1 VSNTQTVTVVFTDL
15 VDSTVIAERLGPQ
28 AAEELRQTHFRLLR
42 GAITGSGGTE
52 VKNLGDGLMITYSS
66 PSRAL
71 AGAVGMQQAID
82 HHNRS
87 GVQPLSVRVGA
98 SLGEAVEE
106 NGDYFGDPVVEAARL
121 CAAASGGQILTTD
134 VVRTLVG
141 RHATQTFAEIGP
153 LELKGIPAPVDV
165 VEVLWEPVLVAGSIP
180 MPGRL
185 MAAATQSLFGF
196 FGRGAELA
204 VLEEASKRSK
214 TSGQPQ
220 VVFVEGEA
228 GMGKTMLVAQ
238 FARAAH
244 AEGSAVLLG
253 HSDEDLGIAYQPWI
267 EALSTLVRESGPE
280 LVDKLRPAQRT
291 ALARLIPD
299 VAAEGVRVADQDT
312 ERLLLLEATSEL
324 LAAASKSSPIVLV
337 LDDLHWT
344 DNASLQLFRH
354 VIASATTMNLTIAC
368 TYRDTD
374 LGRGDP
380 LTKLLADLHRE
391 ANVTRI
397 ALAGLEDIE
406 IVELMTAAAGHEL
419 DESSVGLAHAV
430 RRETDGNPFFA
441 AELLRHLAETNG
453 IVTDNNGR
461 WTVADDLDELGLPRS
476 VRDVVGRRIER
487 LGEEALRVLCLA
499 AVVGREFD
507 VGLLARVAD
516 VDEDAL
522 LDLMDAA
529 VNAAVLVESE
539 VADCYRFAHAMIQH
553 SLYEELSPAR
563 RQRTHRHIGQALEAN
578 ATQEDAVTLAELAH
592 HWVAATRPADLDKAL
607 DYVRRAGNAA
617 LAALAPDD
625 AIRWFQQALDLVA
638 GQVPPDDHKRAEL
651 LAALGNAQR
660 LASQAEWRH
669 TLREAA
675 DLAQRIDDN
684 DVLIHAAL
692 GFIQLQGSQDADDEA
707 KQVIE
712 GALNCIGSDPTPER
726 PLLLAALSSVLDPA
740 LEWRNRK
747 DLGLQAVDLAERSGN
762 DRTYVEVIDLTHF
775 PLATPDRRDQ
785 QQENI
790 KSAVAMADRVG
801 DPAQQAFIRVQMLWA
816 MYQQADIRG
825 ADVVLA
831 ELEELTEMVGLPW
844 HRWQYARVF
853 TGRLLLS
860 GRLDEA
866 EATNERAL
874 ELATQAGAAT
884 ALAVF
889 GGIFLQIRRYQGRVD
904 DEIADILINAA
915 RDNPSISVIRAS
927 VASLL
932 CELGRIEEARERLVA
947 EEEAGFDVPWDG
959 AWLSSMS
966 HLVDT
971 AVTTEERRAAR
982 TLIDRLEPFS
992 NHVISP
998 ASVVVSGAIA
1008 RPLARAATLLG
1019 DYGKAEHWFAIAHDI
1034 HSRLQ
1039 APYWTAMGQLDH
1051 ADLCLARRNDGDV
1064 ERARHLVN
1072 TAANSVWEYGCAG
1085 LMRRAEALLLEL

>member
-15 VDSTVIAERLGPQ
+15 VDSTVIAEHLGPQ

-52 VKNLGDGLMITYSS
+52 VKNLGDGLMVTYSS

-87 GVQPLSVRVGA
+87 GAQPLSVRVGA

-106 NGDYFGDPVVEAARL
+106 DGDYFGDPVVEAARL

-134 VVRTLVG
+134 VVRALVG

-153 LELKGIPAPVDV
+153 LELKGIPSPVDV

-180 MPGRL
+180 LPGRL

-196 FGRGAELA
+196 FGRGTELA

-220 VVFVEGEA
+220 VVFVAGEA

-238 FARAAH
+238 FARSAH

-267 EALSTLVRESGPE
+267 EALSMLVRESGPQ
-280 LVDKLRPAQRT
+280 LVDELRPAQRT

-324 LAAASKSSPIVLV
+324 LAAASKSSPVVLV
-337 LDDLHWT
+337 LDDLHWA

-354 VIASATTMNLTIAC
+354 VIASATTMNLTIVC

-391 ANVTRI
+391 TNVTRI

-430 RRETDGNPFFA
+430 RRETDGNPFFT

-453 IVTDNNGR
+453 IVTDKDGR
-461 WTVADDLDELGLPRS
+461 WTVADDLDELGLPSS
-476 VRDVVGRRIER
+476 VRDVVGRRVER

-507 VGLLARVAD
+507 VSLLARVAD

-539 VADCYRFAHAMIQH
+539 GADRYRFAHAMIQH

-563 RQRTHRHIGQALEAN
+563 RQRAHRHVGQLLEADG
-578 ATQEDAVTLAELAH
+578 TQEDAVTLAELAH
-592 HWVAATRPADLDKAL
+592 HWVAATRPADLDKAI

-617 LAALAPDD
+617 LGALAPED

-638 GQVPPDDHKRAEL
+638 GQVPPDEHKRAEL

-660 LASQAEWRH
+660 LAARPEWRH
-669 TLREAA
+669 TLRQAA

-684 DVLIHAAL
+684 VVLIQAAL
-692 GFIQLQGSQDADDEA
+692 GFTQLQGSQNADDEA
-707 KQVIE
+707 KQVIQA
-712 GALNCIGSDPTPER
+712 ALDRIGSDPIPER
-726 PLLLAALSSVLDPA
+726 ALLLAALGSVLDPA
-740 LEWRNRK
+740 LEWRKTRE
-747 DLGLQAVDLAERSGN
+747 LGLQAVELAERLGD
-762 DRTYVEVIDLTHF
+762 DRTVIKVIDVTHF
-775 PLATPDRRDQ
+775 SLSTPDRRDQ
-785 QQENI
+785 QRENI

-801 DPAQQAFIRVQMLWA
+801 DPAQQALIRIQMLWA
-816 MYQQADIRG
+816 TYQQADIRG
-825 ADVVLA
+825 ADIVLA
-831 ELEELTEMVGLPW
+831 ELEKLTEMVGLPW
-844 HRWQYARVF
+844 HRWQYAQVL

-884 ALAVF
+884 ALTVF
-889 GGIFLQIRRYQGRVD
+889 GGIFLQIRRYQGCAD
-904 DEIADILINAA
+904 GEIADLIINAA
-915 RDNPSISVIRAS
+915 RDNPSISVMRAS

-932 CELGRIEEARERLVA
+932 CELGRIEEARQRLAA
-947 EEEAGFDVPWDG
+947 EMEAGFDFPWDG
-959 AWLSSMS
+959 SWLSSMS
-966 HLVDT
+966 HLIDT
-971 AVTTEERRAAR
+971 AVTTGERDAAD

-992 NHVISP
+992 DHVISP

-1008 RPLARAATLLG
+1008 RPLARAATLVG
-1019 DYGKAEHWFAIAHDI
+1019 DYEKAEHWFAIAHDL
-1034 HSRLQ
+1034 HARLE
-1039 APYWTAMGQLDH
+1039 APYWTARGQLDH
-1051 ADLCLARRNDGDV
+1051 ADLCIVRGLGGGLDRARDLIATAASTAAEYDFAGLARR
-1064 ERARHLVN
+1064 
-1072 TAANSVWEYGCAG
+1072 
-1085 LMRRAEALLLEL
+1085 AELLLAEL